1 MTPAIVDSGVLYA
14 LFDRGDDWH
23 DKSVAFFKSHPHDA
37 VVPVTILGEVAYMVE
52 AKLQGNAPRALV
64 EWLARGQVQLEGLLP
79 QDLRRMSLLMS
90 RHPEIGLV
98 DASVAVIAERL
109 STDTIATTD
118 RRHFSA
124 IKPIHVERFTL
135 VP

>member
-1 MTPAIVDSGVLYA
+1 VTLTVVDSGVLYA

-23 DKSVAFFKSHPHDA
+23 DKSVAFFKAHAADA
-37 VVPVTILGEVAYMVE
+37 VVPLTILAEVGYMIE
-52 AKLQGNAPRALV
+52 AKLKGNAPRALV

-90 RHPEIGLV
+90 KYPEIGVV
-98 DASVAVIAERL
+98 DVSVAVIAERL
-109 STDTIATTD
+109 FADTIATTD
-118 RRHFSA
+118 RRHFGA
-124 IKPIHVERFTL
+124 IRPSHVERFTL

>member
-1 MTPAIVDSGVLYA
+1 MTLAVVDSGVLYA
-14 LFDRGDDWH
+14 LFDHGDDWH
-23 DKSVAFFKSHPHDA
+23 DKSVNFFRSHPADA
-37 VVPVTILGEVAYMVE
+37 VVPLTILAEVGYMIE
-52 AKLQGNAPRALV
+52 AKLKGSAPRALI
-64 EWLARGQVQLEGLLP
+64 EWLARGQVQLECLLP

-90 RHPEIGLV
+90 KYPQIGVV

-109 STDTIATTD
+109 FADTIATTD

-124 IKPIHVERFTL
+124 IRPLHVEHFTL

>member
-1 MTPAIVDSGVLYA
+1 MTSAVVDSGVLYA

-23 DKSVAFFKSHPHDA
+23 DRSVNFFRSYA
-37 VVPVTILGEVAYMVE
+37 GNAIVPITILAEVGYMIE
-52 AKLQGNAPRALV
+52 AKLKGGAPRALV
-64 EWLARGQVQLEGLLP
+64 EWLAQGQVQLEGLLP

-90 RHPEIGLV
+90 KYPEIGVV

-109 STDTIATTD
+109 LADTIATTD

-124 IKPIHVERFTL
+124 IRPLHVERFAL